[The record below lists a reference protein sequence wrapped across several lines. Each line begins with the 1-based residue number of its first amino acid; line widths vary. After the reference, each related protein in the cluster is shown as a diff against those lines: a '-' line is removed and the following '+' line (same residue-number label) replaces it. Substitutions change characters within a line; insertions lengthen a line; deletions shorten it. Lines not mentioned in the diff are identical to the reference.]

1 MKRVTVSCT
10 KPPLP
15 LPPRRAT
22 IRIKS
27 HITVVATATATSRDL
42 IGVLNHFHPH
52 QRGDRKDDRSFVRSE
67 KRGFISLDWM
77 FRSIVRRVFSSSALN
92 VVAVMRLL
100 RNPVSHEEL

>member
-27 HITVVATATATSRDL
+27 HITLVATATATSAVTGIPDFACATESVMTLVIVPGLAAKRISGVRDGL
-42 IGVLNHFHPH
+42 ASGLAAAGGPGG
-52 QRGDRKDDRSFVRSE
+52 RGRAAWR
-67 KRGFISLDWM
+67 ISA
-77 FRSIVRRVFSSSALN
+77 RPARR
-92 VVAVMRLL
+92 R
-100 RNPVSHEEL
+100 RPP